1 MSIETTHK
9 MKISITT
16 LWERNVDLAAS
27 QIHMQQMKL
36 HAVVTNPAQAYA
48 FGINSDVS
56 QSLNYSVHVH
66 LQGLESLPEMLVFEH
81 LESTQA

>member
-1 MSIETTHK
+1 
-9 MKISITT
+9 
-16 LWERNVDLAAS
+16 
-27 QIHMQQMKL
+27 MKL
-36 HAVVTNPAQAYA
+36 HAVMTNPTEASV